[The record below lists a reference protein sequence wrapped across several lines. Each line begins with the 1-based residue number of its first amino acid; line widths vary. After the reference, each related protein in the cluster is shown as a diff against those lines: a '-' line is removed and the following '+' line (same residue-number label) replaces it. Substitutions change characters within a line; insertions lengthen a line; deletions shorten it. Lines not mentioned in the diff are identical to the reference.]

1 MYLGVLS
8 GVLAIWSVL
17 YWDIP
22 DGQVLKFRALFLDG
36 KRRIINEEVY
46 ELLLPLVFLFKQFI
60 PPYTFNIV
68 LCEELATKSLSIC

>member
-8 GVLAIWSVL
+8 GVLAICSVL

-22 DGQVLKFRALFLDG
+22 DGQVLRFRALFLDG
-36 KRRIINEEVY
+36 KRRIINEVY

-60 PPYTFNIV
+60 PIHLQYCIM
-68 LCEELATKSLSIC
+68 